1 MKIWI
6 VTEPNDTYSSTSVL
20 PVLDK
25 LVQAMSNECQLLQ
38 SVKIHYKSIFLIIL
52 WSDIPTHLT

>member
-6 VTEPNDTYSSTSVL
+6 VTKTNDTYSSMSMF

-25 LVQAMSNECQLLQ
+25 LVQAMSNDCQLLC
-38 SVKIHYKSIFLIIL
+38 SVKIHFILII
-52 WSDIPTHLT
+52 WGRMFQHT

>member
-25 LVQAMSNECQLLQ
+25 LVQAMSNECQSLQ
-38 SVKIHYKSIFLIIL
+38 SVKIHYKSIFLKIL